1 MTQASERDLKYQTIM
16 RNLVRRYVT
25 QVNHR
30 IMKRIMTKCK
40 SNDVVPLETVVDN
53 SLFQEQRKAENE
65 GVTEDDVNEIKN
77 DISAFRFSKIISIVI
92 SEINTD

>member
-1 MTQASERDLKYQTIM
+1 
-16 RNLVRRYVT
+16 
-25 QVNHR
+25 
-30 IMKRIMTKCK
+30 MKRIMTKC
-40 SNDVVPLETVVDN
+40 NDEVPRETVVDN

>member
-1 MTQASERDLKYQTIM
+1 
-16 RNLVRRYVT
+16 
-25 QVNHR
+25 
-30 IMKRIMTKCK
+30 MKRIMKKCK
-40 SNDVVPLETVVDN
+40 SNDEVPLETVVDN
-53 SLFQEQRKAENE
+53 CLFQEQRKAENE